1 MDMFCQDDNTLSTAL
16 AETESAAKAPRT
28 SLTYEE
34 VVKDLIS
41 DEKQH
46 LRDLHMI
53 IKVFREELG
62 RLIPPDDIKVAVNV
76 FFRAL
81 VNPYLTSSVRLINPS
96 VSPLCTGKNYPISYL
111 QGIGNKEVPECGK
124 ITFL

>member
-1 MDMFCQDDNTLSTAL
+1 MFCQDDNTLSTAL

-62 RLIPPDDIKVAVNV
+62 RLIPPDDIKVVAYV
-76 FFRAL
+76 L
-81 VNPYLTSSVRLINPS
+81 
-96 VSPLCTGKNYPISYL
+96 
-111 QGIGNKEVPECGK
+111 EH
-124 ITFL
+124 

>member
-1 MDMFCQDDNTLSTAL
+1 MDMFCQDDSSLSSAL
-16 AETESAAKAPRT
+16 AETQSAAKSPR
-28 SLTYEE
+28 SSVSYEE

-62 RLIPPDDIKVAVNV
+62 RLFPPDDNKVLFSNLSPVLEGSHPCQVINLQQH
-76 FFRAL
+76 AL
-81 VNPYLTSSVRLINPS
+81 H
-96 VSPLCTGKNYPISYL
+96 
-111 QGIGNKEVPECGK
+111 
-124 ITFL
+124 

>member
-1 MDMFCQDDNTLSTAL
+1 MFCQDDNTLSTAL
-16 AETESAAKAPRT
+16 AETELAAKAPRT

-62 RLIPPDDIKVAVNV
+62 RLIPPDDIKVVAHV
-76 FFRAL
+76 FSAYQVQWEKVRSKHFT
-81 VNPYLTSSVRLINPS
+81 LT
-96 VSPLCTGKNYPISYL
+96 YW
-111 QGIGNKEVPECGK
+111 
-124 ITFL
+124 